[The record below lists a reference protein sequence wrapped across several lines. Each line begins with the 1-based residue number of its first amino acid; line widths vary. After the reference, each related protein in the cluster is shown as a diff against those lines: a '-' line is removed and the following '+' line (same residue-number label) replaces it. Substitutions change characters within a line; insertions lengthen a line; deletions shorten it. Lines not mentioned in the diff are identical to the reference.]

1 MPNTYYSNSQW
12 RVEAVGWDAT
22 WPRVFTRYMEVNM
35 AYGGGH
41 CIWRGASNSKISTE
55 RQLGRVDV
63 GRGHPKKV
71 LAPGHSQMG
80 TPLPTAVSALWQP
93 LPLFSDPF
101 IRQWRNKKES
111 VRQTKELNI
120 LKKIPLCTRV
130 WHCWSQV
137 TFWSEKNTLRERKP
151 SVVIDNVLPENI
163 PQLTARQRTT
173 VLMVPS
179 ASLSPCIPI
188 LTQRPR
194 AAQPVWIF

>member
-1 MPNTYYSNSQW
+1 METDGYQSILITEWEGKVMTMGTGLPLEPTTISMPNTYYSNSQW

-80 TPLPTAVSALWQP
+80 TPLPTAVSAL
-93 LPLFSDPF
+93 
-101 IRQWRNKKES
+101 
-111 VRQTKELNI
+111 
-120 LKKIPLCTRV
+120 
-130 WHCWSQV
+130 
-137 TFWSEKNTLRERKP
+137 
-151 SVVIDNVLPENI
+151 
-163 PQLTARQRTT
+163 
-173 VLMVPS
+173 
-179 ASLSPCIPI
+179 
-188 LTQRPR
+188 
-194 AAQPVWIF
+194 